1 VIMQLVPL
9 VEEHLAALAPLLH
22 DEEVVRFTRFPSP
35 LPDDFMPGWYER
47 YRTARANGSGE
58 LFAAVEPGSGRFV
71 GMGLAPHIDTTAQEM
86 ELGYL
91 VAPSDRGRGIGTE
104 LLRQLTDWAFQL
116 GAIRLSL
123 MIDVANVA
131 SQKVAA
137 RAGYQLEGTLRCAY
151 VKPGIRS
158 DVQFWSRLVTDPP
171 ISTDPSVGTVGPAGT
186 IAPADS
192 AGSAG

>member
-1 VIMQLVPL
+1 M
-9 VEEHLAALAPLLH
+9 
-22 DEEVVRFTRFPSP
+22 
-35 LPDDFMPGWYER
+35 
-47 YRTARANGSGE
+47 
-58 LFAAVEPGSGRFV
+58 FAAVEPGSGRFL
-71 GMGLAPHIDTTAQEM
+71 GMGMAPHIDTVGREM

-104 LLRQLTDWAFQL
+104 LLRQLTDWAFQR

-131 SQKVAA
+131 SQKIAS
-137 RAGYQLEGTLRCAY
+137 RAGYQLEGTLRSVH

-171 ISTDPSVGTVGPAGT
+171 ISAVDAAETGAT
-186 IAPADS
+186 AP

>member
-1 VIMQLVPL
+1 MQLVPL
-9 VEEHLAALAPLLH
+9 VEEHLASLAPLLH

-35 LPDDFMPGWYER
+35 LPDNFMPGWYER
-47 YRTARANGSGE
+47 YQTARANGSGE

-71 GMGLAPHIDTTAQEM
+71 GMGLAPHIDTTAREM

-104 LLRQLTDWAFQL
+104 LLRQLTDWAFRG

-131 SQKVAA
+131 SQKVAS

-158 DVQFWSRLVTDPP
+158 DVQFWSRLVTDSP
-171 ISTDPSVGTVGPAGT
+171 IGTVDAAEATAPAGSAAST
-186 IAPADS
+186 AP